1 MKTYGDTE
9 DGKRGLSVRYL
20 RHKYTAEHFPLEVR
34 KLETIEKKDPEL
46 KFKVTVFLWPPKN
59 EMSKVDSVLAFVT
72 FFLAIYF

>member
-20 RHKYTAEHFPLEVR
+20 RRKYTAVHFPLEVR

-46 KFKVTVFLWPPKN
+46 KFKVTVFFMAPQK
-59 EMSKVDSVLAFVT
+59 
-72 FFLAIYF
+72 